1 MDDLKVYRLGTVP
14 YQKALELQLSLLEK
28 RKKGE
33 IEDTLLLVEHPP
45 TFTTGRG
52 GKSEHLLKSREELKK
67 KGIHF
72 EVISRGGDITFHGPG
87 QLVGYPILDLR
98 KLHND
103 VHKYLRNLEQ
113 VIILALSDFRI
124 RGKRTDGITGVW
136 VADDKIASI
145 GVGIKKWITY
155 HGFALNVNTDLSY
168 FDMIIPC
175 GIQGVKITSL
185 KKLSSNEQDI
195 DMSKAEESIIN
206 AFSNVFN
213 RRLGGIVST
222 EQQILDGAFDAE
234 FLLDIE
240 RKLTSSTS
248 LLA

>member
-1 MDDLKVYRLGTVP
+1 MDDFKAYKLGIVP

-28 RKKGE
+28 RKKGD

-87 QLVGYPILDLR
+87 QLVGYPILNL
-98 KLHND
+98 KKHNND
-103 VHKYLRNLEQ
+103 VHKYLRNLEE
-113 VIILALSDFRI
+113 VIILALSDFGIKGERL
-124 RGKRTDGITGVW
+124 KGITGVW
-136 VADDKIASI
+136 VKGEKITSI

-168 FDMIIPC
+168 FDMIVPC

-185 KKLSSNEQDI
+185 KKLSGNEQDI

-206 AFSNVFN
+206 AFSEVFN
-213 RRLGGIVST
+213 RRLGAIVST
-222 EQQILDGAFDAE
+222 EQQILDGALDAE
-234 FLLDIE
+234 FLFEIE